1 MELGPIGNPGEPVQ
15 KLVGLEYRPVYVHV
29 QTLLQQMGE
38 ITVMEATMN
47 FRLVTLVL
55 AQVLLK
61 CVILS

>member
-15 KLVGLEYRPVYVHV
+15 KLVELEYRPVYVHV
-29 QTLLQQMGE
+29 QTLLQQMVE
-38 ITVMEATMN
+38 ITVMEATVN

-61 CVILS
+61 CVILN